1 MPVPVIHNKHAC
13 GVSITHKSGWKI
25 VYSGDTRPCQAL
37 VDAGMYSLEI
47 RGTVKLELTY
57 VCVLKGHQTWSSHN
71 WLSYKYSEQTRHCQ
85 TLIAAI
91 ISTQKKPGPVKPLL
105 IQVYALKRY
114 YQTIVTLSCWQILC
128 VQER

>member
-47 RGTVKLELTY
+47 RGTLKLELTY
-57 VCVLKGHQTWSSHN
+57 VCVLKGHQTLSSHN
-71 WLSYKYSEQTRHCQ
+71 
-85 TLIAAI
+85 
-91 ISTQKKPGPVKPLL
+91 
-105 IQVYALKRY
+105 
-114 YQTIVTLSCWQILC
+114 
-128 VQER
+128 